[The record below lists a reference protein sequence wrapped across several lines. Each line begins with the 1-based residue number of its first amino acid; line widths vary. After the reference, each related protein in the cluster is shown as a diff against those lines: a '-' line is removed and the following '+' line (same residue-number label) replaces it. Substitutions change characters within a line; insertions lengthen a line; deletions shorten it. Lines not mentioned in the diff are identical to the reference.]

1 MQKPHL
7 VSFVAGVAVVA
18 ATAAPT
24 IAAAQPVTSTDAAAT
39 STTVSAKALLNHL
52 PVKKEA
58 HAATSIRSKFTEWID
73 ADQDG
78 EDTRAEVLKSESLKK
93 VSLGKDG
100 EVKTGKWIS
109 RYDGVTVT
117 VASKLDIDHL
127 VPLEEAWVSGAAGW
141 TALKRE
147 AYANDIGSAAGL
159 IAVSAHAARSK
170 GDREPNAYLPAQ
182 KSYRCTYVK
191 NYIAVKAR
199 WHLSVNTA
207 EKTALERDLAVYCTT
222 MTVRRPTAPRIAV
235 LTGRASRPTTTA
247 TPSAPATPT
256 PTPTPTPTSTP
267 TFTSTSTSTATSTST
282 STSEPTPTPTA
293 TSEPTPTATP
303 TSEPT
308 STPTPTPTPTPVAT
322 PTAAATPTAVPTPTA
337 TTSAPSAYYA
347 NCAAVRAAGEAPL
360 YRGQPGYRS
369 ALDRDGDGVAC
380 ETS

>member
-1 MQKPHL
+1 MQKPQL
-7 VSFVAGVAVVA
+7 VSFVVGVAVVA

-24 IAAAQPVTSTDAAAT
+24 IAAAQPVPSTHAAVT

-52 PVKKEA
+52 AVKKEA
-58 HAATSIRSKFTEWID
+58 HATTSVRSKFTAWID

-93 VSLGKDG
+93 VSVDKDG

-117 VASKLDIDHL
+117 VASKLDIDHF

-207 EKTALERDLAVYCTT
+207 EKTALGRDLAVYCTT

-235 LTGRASRPTTTA
+235 LTGRASRPATSA
-247 TPSAPATPT
+247 TPSAPATW
-256 PTPTPTPTSTP
+256 TPTPTPTSEP
-267 TFTSTSTSTATSTST
+267 TATATA
-282 STSEPTPTPTA
+282 TSEPTPTPTA
-293 TSEPTPTATP
+293 TATATA
-303 TSEPT
+303 TA
-308 STPTPTPTPTPVAT
+308 TPTPTPDPVAT

-337 TTSAPSAYYA
+337 TMSAPSAYYA

-369 ALDRDGDGVAC
+369 ALDRDRDGVAC